1 MGLWAILRFFKLL
14 YKVSMKFS
22 MINYTVIL
30 FTMPSKHFLDYKT
43 SLAQKAL
50 LDYTLKNAQISSKFH
65 EMTFLQPKQ
74 SMNSLLGVKIAQ
86 NPYFWFGYN
95 SSKWRKITHWTCF
108 STTPNKSSWE
118 CLYPVKNWSPKN
130 SFSKR
135 KNLRESI
142 ESNFYK
148 LVNLIAK
155 DLPVCTIFQKTQPV
169 KKLLSMLSQ
178 VFSLR
183 KWVFGDHFLSG

>member
-1 MGLWAILRFFKLL
+1 
-14 YKVSMKFS
+14 
-22 MINYTVIL
+22 
-30 FTMPSKHFLDYKT
+30 
-43 SLAQKAL
+43 
-50 LDYTLKNAQISSKFH
+50 
-65 EMTFLQPKQ
+65 MTCLQPKQ

-95 SSKWRKITHWTCF
+95 SSKWRKITHSTCF
-108 STTPNKSSWE
+108 STNPKKSPWE
-118 CLYPVKNWSPKN
+118 FLYPVKKWSPKN

-183 KWVFGDHFLSG
+183 KWVFLAIIFWLDREILMDFFWVVKMSLHGLSDKICIIKAQSSIYLQ

>member
-1 MGLWAILRFFKLL
+1 MKKDHALNLFF
-14 YKVSMKFS
+14 
-22 MINYTVIL
+22 N
-30 FTMPSKHFLDYKT
+30 H
-43 SLAQKAL
+43 
-50 LDYTLKNAQISSKFH
+50 
-65 EMTFLQPKQ
+65 PK
-74 SMNSLLGVKIAQ
+74 
-86 NPYFWFGYN
+86 
-95 SSKWRKITHWTCF
+95 
-108 STTPNKSSWE
+108 KSAWE
-118 CLYPVKNWSPKN
+118 FLYPVKKWSPKN

-183 KWVFGDHFLSG
+183 KWVFWRSFFDWIEKSSWTFFGVGWKTCSVRDLSSFWAIISKSEVWILSDFHAQ

>member
-1 MGLWAILRFFKLL
+1 MNKITVCWIYSNRYFVKKL
-14 YKVSMKFS
+14 K
-22 MINYTVIL
+22 
-30 FTMPSKHFLDYKT
+30 KT
-43 SLAQKAL
+43 Q
-50 LDYTLKNAQISSKFH
+50 NSSKSH

-95 SSKWRKITHWTCF
+95 SSKWRKITHSTCF
-108 STTPNKSSWE
+108 STTPKKSSWE
-118 CLYPVKNWSPKN
+118 FLYPVKKWLSKN

-155 DLPVCTIFQKTQPV
+155 DLPVCTFFWKNTACKKVAFNALSSFFASKLSFLVIIF
-169 KKLLSMLSQ
+169 
-178 VFSLR
+178 
-183 KWVFGDHFLSG
+183 